1 MDGLVWHI
9 GNLWKYAEPA
19 RLCLAVAGGSADGIE
34 DLRGD
39 LSSDE

>member
-1 MDGLVWHI
+1 MDGWMWYVD
-9 GNLWKYAEPA
+9 NLRKSAE
-19 RLCLAVAGGSADGIE
+19 SADGIE